1 MSARP
6 RFMNATARTNPVVKL
21 RYPFREAD
29 VRKLPLGTEV
39 SISGTIYTGR
49 DRLHKFLFD
58 GGESPVSLRDA
69 AIYHCG
75 PIVVKDDE
83 GRWKVVAAGPTTSS
97 RENPYMPE
105 IIGERGVRVILGKGG
120 MSGETQTACRENGCI
135 YIQVVGGAAALLAK
149 CVKRVE
155 GVWFYDEFGSTEALW
170 KLEVE
175 DLQGIVAINANGES
189 LFSGVEQSSR
199 RRLKA
204 LVGSPLVL
212 DLKKAGR
219 PGMEYRQAREG
230 AGDLPPLRV
239 VFMGSADVSCVIL
252 KQLLDTKGY
261 EVLCVVTRPDKTSGR
276 DRKQLVPCPAKA
288 YAERQGLRV
297 LAPDTLRE
305 SADKLETVRKLRE
318 MNPDVIVVAAYGL
331 MLGYNILSMP
341 RLGCINVHLSL
352 LPRYRGASP
361 VHRCIEN
368 GDTVSGV
375 TIMKMDS
382 GLDSGDILMQAEEQ
396 VRPDDTA
403 GTLHDRLSQLG
414 ASLLMKCLPKLQ
426 SGLITPRKQDP
437 RDVTF
442 ANKLDKSDGRIDWS
456 LPAET
461 LALRVRAFNP
471 WPSCWCY
478 FLPRGEGSGP
488 ERLKILFARAEKAP
502 HGQDIPLGFVADVS
516 REGVAIATG
525 GGTMLRLVEVRRE
538 GAKSV
543 SGAQFVQGIHPEVGQ
558 PFAAADPEPP
568 QARA

>member
-6 RFMNATARTNPVVKL
+6 RFINATARTSPVVRL

-49 DRLHKFLFD
+49 DRLHKYLFEE
-58 GGESPVSLRDA
+58 GALPVDLHDA
-69 AIYHCG
+69 ALFHCG
-75 PIVVKDDE
+75 PIVVRDAGGK
-83 GRWKVVAAGPTTSS
+83 WKVVAAGPTTSS

-105 IIGERGVRVILGKGG
+105 IIAERGIRVILGKGG
-120 MSGETQTACRENGCI
+120 MNGETQTACKENGCV

-149 CVKRVE
+149 CVKRVD
-155 GVWFYDEFGSTEALW
+155 GVWFLDEFGATEALW

-175 DLQGIVAINANGES
+175 DLTGIVAINANGES

-204 LVGSPLVL
+204 LVGTPFVL
-212 DLKKAGR
+212 DVRKAGK
-219 PGMEYRQAREG
+219 PGTEYHPPREAAG
-230 AGDLPPLRV
+230 ALPPLKV
-239 VFMGSADVSCVIL
+239 VFMGSADVSCAVL
-252 KQLLDTKGY
+252 KQLVETPGY
-261 EVLCVVTRPDKTSGR
+261 DVQCVVTRPDRTSGR
-276 DRKQLVPCPAKA
+276 DRKAPAPCPAKA
-288 YAERQGLRV
+288 YAERLGLRV
-297 LAPDTLRE
+297 IAPETLRE
-305 SADKLETVRKLRE
+305 SADRLETVRQLRE
-318 MNPDVIVVAAYGL
+318 INPDVIVVAAYGL
-331 MLGYNILSMP
+331 ILGYNILSLP

-368 GDTVSGV
+368 GDEISGV

-382 GLDSGDILMQAEEQ
+382 GLDSGDILMQAEERI
-396 VRPDDTA
+396 RPDDTA

-426 SGLITPRKQDP
+426 SGLVTPRKQDA
-437 RDVTF
+437 REVTF
-442 ANKLDKSDGRIDWS
+442 ANKLGKGDGLIDWS

-471 WPSCWCY
+471 WPSCWTP
-478 FLPRGEGSGP
+478 FLPHGEGAP
-488 ERLKILFARAEKAP
+488 EERLKVLFARAEPAP
-502 HGQDIPLGFVADVS
+502 PGAALPPGFVADVS
-516 REGVAIATG
+516 RDGVAISAG
-525 GGTMLRLVEVRRE
+525 AGTMLRLTEVRRE

-543 SGAQFVQGIHPEVGQ
+543 SGPQFVQGLHPVVGARFV
-558 PFAAADPEPP
+558 PAACEKTG
-568 QARA
+568 ARV